1 MKISYPLANTIVG
14 LFRIYTMAESA
25 LDASRLQVWALRYY
39 MFKRGGYIVG
49 RAQT

>member
-1 MKISYPLANTIVG
+1 MKISYPLSSTFAW
-14 LFRIYTMAESA
+14 LFRIYTVAESVLGA
-25 LDASRLQVWALRYY
+25 PRLQVWAIRYH